1 LAGVRDLDF
10 SFTEQEKRNLD
21 LGLERVLSE
30 LKERANSTKP
40 NCVLLLLDDVDQA
53 KLLEPDQMRRLPR
66 AEWLRIIVTTK
77 LDDYELF
84 GKEKDRT
91 FATLGELS
99 EEEALA
105 LVERYQPGG
114 RFPDHAARAVALDIV
129 QSLGGFTLALERA
142 AVFIGQSVSSSNCIS
157 FRDRLRSERLTS
169 LEEVDGATLAD
180 SSSYFKKC
188 LTATL
193 RPTLEQLDEAERVT
207 LTFAALLPADH
218 VALPWLR
225 ELLTQAF
232 PEFGEDRQ
240 LGAGRWL
247 ALLQRLFSL
256 RLLQTTAKRCEVGMH
271 RLVQE
276 VVKLETEPRIV
287 AERELALVAHVK
299 SRAEFLWE
307 GWVRRENRWELVPL
321 VACAWQLLE
330 RNDGQG
336 AYLANQALGPLR
348 NLGNFAEAEVLLRRA
363 LALDERSCGL
373 NHPNVAT
380 CLNNLAALLQDTNRS
395 PEAEMLYRRALA
407 IDEQS
412 FGANDPKVATCLNN
426 LAALLHGTNRLREAE
441 VLYRR
446 ALAIDE
452 RSYGLNHPRVAT
464 HLNNLA
470 QLLWAT
476 DHPDEAEPLYRRALA
491 IDEAVL
497 GPNHPRVAGHLNNL
511 AQLLH
516 SIDNL
521 QEAESLYRRALSID
535 EDSFGQDHPR
545 VATHLSNL
553 ATLLKNT
560 DRLGEAEKL
569 YRRALAIDG
578 QSFGWDHPNVATDLN
593 NLAAVLEATHRLEEA
608 EELMQQMLSIFL
620 RFSASSGGRHPFLQ
634 TATRNYVALLA
645 EMGRDPAQIYAR
657 LNNLTRRFGINAD
670 ALSEIVL
677 QGEDLRLVQ
686 STAAITRCRTAL
698 TSLLKKVLSLLKLTG
713 RGHREKEH

>member
-1 LAGVRDLDF
+1 MARF
-10 SFTEQEKRNLD
+10 AS
-21 LGLERVLSE
+21 
-30 LKERANSTKP
+30 
-40 NCVLLLLDDVDQA
+40 
-53 KLLEPDQMRRLPR
+53 
-66 AEWLRIIVTTK
+66 
-77 LDDYELF
+77 
-84 GKEKDRT
+84 
-91 FATLGELS
+91 ATLG
-99 EEEALA
+99 
-105 LVERYQPGG
+105 
-114 RFPDHAARAVALDIV
+114 
-129 QSLGGFTLALERA
+129 
-142 AVFIGQSVSSSNCIS
+142 
-157 FRDRLRSERLTS
+157 
-169 LEEVDGATLAD
+169 
-180 SSSYFKKC
+180 
-188 LTATL
+188 
-193 RPTLEQLDEAERVT
+193 
-207 LTFAALLPADH
+207 
-218 VALPWLR
+218 
-225 ELLTQAF
+225 
-232 PEFGEDRQ
+232 
-240 LGAGRWL
+240 
-247 ALLQRLFSL
+247 L
-256 RLLQTTAKRCEVGMH
+256 RLLQTTAKRSEVRMH

-307 GWVRRENRWELVPL
+307 GWVRHENRWELAPL

-330 RNDGQG
+330 RNDSQG

-348 NLGNFAEAEVLLRRA
+348 NLGNFAEAELLLRRA

-380 CLNNLAALLQDTNRS
+380 CLNNLAALLQDTNRV

-426 LAALLHGTNRLREAE
+426 LAALLHGTNRLQEAE

-446 ALAIDE
+446 ALGIDE
-452 RSYGLNHPRVAT
+452 RSYGPNHPRVAT

-470 QLLWAT
+470 QLLRAT
-476 DHPDEAEPLYRRALA
+476 DRPDEAEPLYRRALA
-491 IDEAVL
+491 IDQEVL

-516 SIDNL
+516 SLDNL

-553 ATLLKNT
+553 ATLLKDT
-560 DRLGEAEKL
+560 DRLGEAEQL
-569 YRRALAIDG
+569 YRRALAIDE

-593 NLAAVLEATHRLEEA
+593 NLAALLEATHRLEEA

-620 RFSASSGGRHPFLQ
+620 RFSASSGRRHPFLQ

-657 LNNLTRRFGINAD
+657 LNNLTCRFGINAD

-686 STAAITRCRTAL
+686 STAAITRYRTAL
-698 TSLLKKVLSLLKLTG
+698 TSLLKKVLSLLGLTSK
-713 RGHREKEH
+713 GHREEEH